1 MSKTKQRVL
10 ILGAAGRDF
19 HNFNTYFRDNPDF
32 EVVAFT
38 ATQIP
43 NIDGRMYP
51 AELAGTLYPNGISIL
66 PEDDMEKIVVE
77 QRVDVVVFAYS
88 DVSHETVMHLAS
100 RAGAVGADFWL
111 LGGNRT
117 MLKSTRPVISVCAAR
132 TGCGKSQTSRKLARL
147 LTEAGKKVSAIRHPM
162 PYGDLARQAVQRFA
176 VLEDL
181 VKHECT
187 IEEREEY
194 EQYIERGM
202 VIWAGVDYVAIL
214 REAEKESDIIIWDGG
229 NNDTSFYRADLS
241 IVVLDPLRPGHELK
255 FYPGEVNLR
264 SADIIVVNKVD
275 RATKEETDMVLASV
289 KEANPDA
296 RVILANSKIEV
307 DDESL
312 VRGKRVLV
320 VEDGP
325 TLTHGGM
332 SYGAGFVA
340 AELFGAA
347 EIVEPRQGAVGPIAD
362 AYKKYP
368 HMGRI
373 LPAVGYYPEQLQALE
388 DTINGVECDSVIF
401 GTPIDLRRFM
411 TVQKPATRVTYSLD
425 EQEGQLSLADLVEEF
440 LKKHC

>member
-202 VIWAGVDYVAIL
+202 VIWAGVDYEAIL

>member
-117 MLKSTRPVISVCAAR
+117 MLKSTRPVLSVCAAR